1 MTSSHR
7 PRSIAGATTALLAAG
22 ALAGCGNGLSSTH
35 RSLDPAIKQVTTGR
49 TSSPPER
56 TPTRPASGSTKES
69 PGRRSNPGPA
79 ESDRSAPSGPSGPS
93 RVNAPS
99 TTSPAAGATGC
110 GPGSLVV
117 GLRAP
122 RGGGTAGS
130 QYELLTFRNVSHAT
144 CTMDGHPGVS
154 FVGFGN
160 GTQLGSP
167 AAPTGPV
174 RTVRLAPGE
183 TGTALLQVVDAGNFD
198 PSQCAPTTSDGLR
211 VYPPDW
217 RVSAFVQFRT
227 EACQRDPGTGP
238 QLSVSAVG

>member
-22 ALAGCGNGLSSTH
+22 ALAGCGNGLSGTH
-35 RSLDPAIKQVTTGR
+35 RNFDPAIKQVTTGR
-49 TSSPPER
+49 TSSPPEP
-56 TPTRPASGSTKES
+56 THTRPTSGSTKES
-69 PGRRSNPGPA
+69 PGRRFHPGPA
-79 ESDRSAPSGPSGPS
+79 ESDRSAPST
-93 RVNAPS
+93 VNTRS
-99 TTSPAAGATGC
+99 TAGLAAGATGC

-122 RGGGTAGS
+122 RGGGAAGS

-144 CTMDGHPGVS
+144 CTVDGHPGVS
-154 FVGFGN
+154 FVGLGN

-167 AAPTGPV
+167 AARTGPV
-174 RTVRLAPGE
+174 RAMRLAPGA

-217 RVSAFVQFRT
+217 RVSVFVPFRT

-238 QLSVSAVG
+238 QLSVSAIG

>member
-1 MTSSHR
+1 MTSTHR
-7 PRSIAGATTALLAAG
+7 LRSIAGATTALLAAG
-22 ALAGCGNGLSSTH
+22 TLAGCGNGLSSTH
-35 RSLDPAIKQVTTGR
+35 RSSDPAIRQVAIGR
-49 TSSPPER
+49 TSSAPEP
-56 TPTRPASGSTKES
+56 TPSLPASGSPKES
-69 PGRRSNPGPA
+69 TGRRSDHGPA
-79 ESDRSAPSGPSGPS
+79 GSGRSASGAST
-93 RVNAPS
+93 VNARS
-99 TTSPAAGATGC
+99 TAGPAAGATDC

-144 CTMDGHPGVS
+144 CTVDGHPGVS
-154 FVGFGN
+154 FVGLGN

-167 AAPTGPV
+167 AARTGPV
-174 RTVRLAPGE
+174 RTVRLASGE

-198 PSQCAPTTSDGLR
+198 PAQCAPTTSDGLR

-217 RVSAFVQFRT
+217 RVSVFVRFRT